1 MPTFNLD
8 QYENKENNN
17 TEQIKEI
24 ETNPKITKKPELE
37 NKDQNKKDTMI
48 AIIGPLSKIV
58 AQANYVAFRNDKNLP
73 QEEKEE
79 EIISPIESIEKEKN
93 EEEIDETSGDIK
105 EISQESLTIYA
116 LEKKDINK
124 KAIEYI
130 SEIRKIKG
138 QRTVYIANEDHQSY
152 SSAKESWFLNVLE
165 ELNCRVI
172 LTQNDL
178 NKILESR
185 GQ

>member
-17 TEQIKEI
+17 TEEKKEVSS
-24 ETNPKITKKPELE
+24 NPQVIMSPNLEKKE
-37 NKDQNKKDTMI
+37 QNKEDTMI

-58 AQANYVAFRNDKNLP
+58 AQANYSVFRNEKNLP

-79 EIISPIESIEKEKN
+79 EIVNPAESR
-93 EEEIDETSGDIK
+93 EEEIK
-105 EISQESLTIYA
+105 EDVEEPEENTREFSQESLTVYA
-116 LEKKDINK
+116 LEKKDIDK
-124 KAIEYI
+124 KALEYI

-138 QRTVYIANEDHQSY
+138 QRAVYIANESHESY
-152 SSAKESWFLNVLE
+152 STTKENWFLTVLE

-172 LTQNDL
+172 LTQNEFSQFL
-178 NKILESR
+178 KTR